1 MLVEP
6 ASVLRESIEFVRGI
20 CLMESVNDGGSE
32 QRQHGKSAAEDKA
45 QDRLCQMLS
54 MLSHKFNENISA

>member
-1 MLVEP
+1 
-6 ASVLRESIEFVRGI
+6 
-20 CLMESVNDGGSE
+20 MESVNDGGSE